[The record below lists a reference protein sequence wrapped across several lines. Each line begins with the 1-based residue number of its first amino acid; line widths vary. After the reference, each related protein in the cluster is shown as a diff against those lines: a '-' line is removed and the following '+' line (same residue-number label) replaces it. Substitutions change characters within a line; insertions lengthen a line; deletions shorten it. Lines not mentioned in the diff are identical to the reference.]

1 MSEGLV
7 GVAIM
12 IALVFKS
19 LHLSGAAML
28 IMLSSLGLV
37 LLLIDKLVQNRG
49 GKLISLKTITP
60 ILGIMFVFA
69 VVFKIM
75 HFKGAGILMLIST
88 LGISIALAI
97 QAYCMRKSKAAIFP
111 ALYSLVV
118 FFALFQIMHWP
129 KPPYLLYA
137 IWFVFIGALSIY
149 MYSKGTKLKNTNASL
164 SNNYSLIGAFALS
177 SFVIGILNQLVQ
189 MRKID
194 FIKINQLFLI
204 DCILFFA
211 IFMMISKT
219 LKSETDQDD
228 QKLLQTLKGIFA
240 FILVLMFL
248 VKAK

>member
-7 GVAIM
+7 GAAIM

-19 LHLSGAAML
+19 LHLPGAAML
-28 IMLSSLGLV
+28 VMLSSLGLV
-37 LLLIDKLVQNRG
+37 LLLIDKLIQNRG
-49 GKLISLKTITP
+49 GKLISLKNITP
-60 ILGIMFVFA
+60 VLGIMFVSA
-69 VVFKIM
+69 VAFKIQ
-75 HFKGAGILMLIST
+75 HLKGAGIMMVISMF
-88 LGISIALAI
+88 GISIVLAI
-97 QAYCMRKSKAAIFP
+97 QAYCMRKSKAAILP

-129 KPPYLLYA
+129 KPPYLLYS

-149 MYSKGTKLKNTNASL
+149 MYSKGAKLKNTNASL
-164 SNNYSLIGAFALS
+164 SSNYSLIGAFAFS

-194 FIKINQLFLI
+194 FIKINQIFLI
-204 DCILFFA
+204 DCIVFFA

-219 LKSETDQDD
+219 LKSESDQGDK
-228 QKLLQTLKGIFA
+228 KLLQTLKGIFA
-240 FILVLMFL
+240 FILVVMFL